1 MATPK
6 KASLIFEMQGKQF
19 TLKEIEDAAKTV
31 KGAKTAYVNV
41 SECAVYCVDGNG
53 DTIKVELNKSNA

>member
-1 MATPK
+1 
-6 KASLIFEMQGKQF
+6 MQGKQF

-53 DTIKVELNKSNA
+53 DTIKVELNKSNT